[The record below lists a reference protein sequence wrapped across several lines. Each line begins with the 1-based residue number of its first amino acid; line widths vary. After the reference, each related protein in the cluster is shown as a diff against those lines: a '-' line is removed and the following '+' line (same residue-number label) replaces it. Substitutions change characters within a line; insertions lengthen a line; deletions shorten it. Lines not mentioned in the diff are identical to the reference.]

1 MYTDIINDKPRTFSL
16 HSVKLIKFFILHKRE
31 IIATYFRN
39 NKFLILSF
47 SEEQDYDNFSGI
59 RLRDNSLYA
68 NNITQLCEG
77 LEYAKQLTWYEIDF
91 GNIIYELSI
100 DISKLSK
107 SKLKRLKELT
117 KGSVI

>member
-1 MYTDIINDKPRTFSL
+1 MEDYECYECYEFYEYSIKKDFRGYSYPSFDKVTTNEPENLTKYIKYDI
-16 HSVKLIKFFILHKRE
+16 
-31 IIATYFRN
+31 
-39 NKFLILSF
+39 
-47 SEEQDYDNFSGI
+47 
-59 RLRDNSLYA
+59 
-68 NNITQLCEG
+68 
-77 LEYAKQLTWYEIDF
+77 F

>member
-1 MYTDIINDKPRTFSL
+1 MEDYEDYEDYEFYEYSIKKDFRGYSYPSFDEVITNEPENLTKYIKYDI
-16 HSVKLIKFFILHKRE
+16 
-31 IIATYFRN
+31 
-39 NKFLILSF
+39 
-47 SEEQDYDNFSGI
+47 
-59 RLRDNSLYA
+59 
-68 NNITQLCEG
+68 
-77 LEYAKQLTWYEIDF
+77 F